1 MTLSVKVL
9 GPGCANCVTLE
20 KRTRQALAD
29 LGLDAVVEK
38 VTDYGDIASYGVL
51 KTPGLVVDDHL
62 VLQGRV
68 PTVAA
73 LTETLASAAR
83 SGG

>member
-1 MTLSVKVL
+1 MDVKVL

-20 KRTRQALAD
+20 TRTRQALAD

-38 VTDYGDIASYGVL
+38 VTDVGRIAGYGVMS
-51 KTPGLVVDDHL
+51 TPGLVVDEQV

-73 LTETLASAAR
+73 LSDLLARAAAR
-83 SGG
+83 